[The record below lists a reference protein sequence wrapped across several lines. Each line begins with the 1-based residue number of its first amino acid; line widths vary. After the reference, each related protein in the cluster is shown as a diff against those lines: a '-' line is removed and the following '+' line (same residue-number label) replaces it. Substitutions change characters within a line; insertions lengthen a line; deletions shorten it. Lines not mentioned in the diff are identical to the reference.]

1 MSESP
6 QGQGLRIISAVPGA
20 GVEGGEV
27 VLSCDGSDPGDLSA
41 SRVYFGEKPGR
52 IISASAKRVIAA
64 VPECESG
71 YASETLRLARD
82 GSESNIPFNLGSKL
96 AENLHPVANPAI
108 DPDEGSIYVTLSGT
122 RGQKVPNSIFRISS
136 DGTVEPLN
144 AEITNPTGL
153 AFDQQG
159 TLFVTSRFDGSL
171 YRITELGEVK
181 EFASDLGI
189 ATGLAFDRS
198 NVAFVG
204 DRSGT
209 IYRIN
214 EIGEARPFATLEA
227 SVSAYH
233 LAFSP
238 DGDLFVSGPTISTFD
253 AVWRIDALGN
263 VSRFYT
269 GLGRP
274 QGLAFDVDGNL
285 YVAASLRGHRGI
297 VRISAGGTKSEIVIS
312 GASLVGL
319 AIDSGDTIIVV
330 STQRVYRV
338 PFEVKGY
345 SVI

>member
-6 QGQGLRIISAVPGA
+6 QGLRIVSARPAA

-27 VLSCDGSDPGDLSA
+27 VLLCDGSEPGDLYA
-41 SRVYFGEKPGR
+41 SRIYFGEKPGR
-52 IISASAKRVIAA
+52 IISASAKRVIGA
-64 VPECESG
+64 VPECETG
-71 YASETLRLARD
+71 YTSETLKLSHD
-82 GSESNIPFNLGSKL
+82 GNESKVRFNLGSKL

-108 DPDEGSIYVTLSGT
+108 DPDDGSIYVTLSGT
-122 RGQKVPNSIFRISS
+122 RGQRVPNSIFRISS
-136 DGTVEPLN
+136 DGNIEPFN
-144 AEITNPTGL
+144 SEITNPSGL

-159 TLFVTSRFDGSL
+159 TLFVTSRFDGNL

-198 NVAFVG
+198 NIAFVG

-209 IYRIN
+209 IFRIN

-238 DGDLFVSGPTISTFD
+238 DGDLFVTGPTISTFD
-253 AVWRIDALGN
+253 SVWRIDAMGN

-285 YVAASLRGHRGI
+285 YVAASLKGHRGI
-297 VRISAGGTKSEIVIS
+297 VRITADATQSEIVIS

>member
-1 MSESP
+1 MAEGP
-6 QGQGLRIISAVPGA
+6 QGLRILNARPGF

-27 VLSCDGSDPGDLSA
+27 VLDCSGDDAGDLYA
-41 SRVYFGEKPGR
+41 SRVYFGDKPGR

-64 VPECESG
+64 VPDSETGFS
-71 YASETLRLARD
+71 SETLKLA
-82 GSESNIPFNLGSKL
+82 GNGTEALVSFKVGSKL

-108 DPDEGSIYVTLSGT
+108 DPDDRSIYVTLSGT
-122 RGQKVPNSIFRISS
+122 RGQKVPNSIFIISAAGS
-136 DGTVEPLN
+136 VEPFLSD
-144 AEITNPTGL
+144 IVNPTGM
-153 AFDQQG
+153 AFDRDG
-159 TLFVTSRFDGSL
+159 KLFVTSRFDGIL
-171 YRITELGEVK
+171 YRVSEFNESK

-209 IYRIN
+209 IYRVN
-214 EIGEARPFATLEA
+214 EIGEARPFASLEA

-238 DGDLFVSGPTISTFD
+238 DGDLFVTGPTISTFD
-253 AVWRIDALGN
+253 SVSRIDALGN
-263 VSRFYT
+263 VSRFYS

-285 YVAASLRGHRGI
+285 YVAASLKGHRGI
-297 VRISAGGTKSEIVIS
+297 VRITGDGRKAEVVVS

-319 AIDSGDTIIVV
+319 AIDSEGTMVIV

-338 PFEVKGY
+338 PLGVKGY
-345 SVI
+345 SVF